1 MRTRLELAQGDLPAA
16 CHWAASSGLS
26 TGDVPCYPDEQAY
39 LTLARVRIAE
49 ERVGPT
55 GDGLSDVLFLLEQL
69 LAKAEISKRWHSV
82 LEILLL
88 LALAWEEQGDRTAA
102 LTALGRALVL
112 AEPEG
117 YVRLFLDEGLALLAL
132 LRQAPAAWRHG
143 LAPRYVAGLL
153 GVAGEWAGPE
163 VRFHGK
169 NHPGITPFGYCLL
182 FCWSATLSQ
191 RYQRDIPSSSEHTG
205 KKEQYF

>member
-1 MRTRLELAQGDLPAA
+1 LRAQLELAQGDLPAA

-26 TGDVPCYPDEQAY
+26 TGDVPCYPHEQAY

-49 ERVGPT
+49 ERVSPT

-69 LAKAEISKRWHSV
+69 LAKAEVSKRWHNV

-88 LALAWEEQGDRTAA
+88 LALAWEEQGDRTAV

-117 YVRLFLDEGLALLAL
+117 YVRLFLDEGPVLLAL
-132 LRQAPAAWRHG
+132 LRQAPAA
-143 LAPRYVAGLL
+143 
-153 GVAGEWAGPE
+153 
-163 VRFHGK
+163 
-169 NHPGITPFGYCLL
+169 
-182 FCWSATLSQ
+182 
-191 RYQRDIPSSSEHTG
+191 
-205 KKEQYF
+205 